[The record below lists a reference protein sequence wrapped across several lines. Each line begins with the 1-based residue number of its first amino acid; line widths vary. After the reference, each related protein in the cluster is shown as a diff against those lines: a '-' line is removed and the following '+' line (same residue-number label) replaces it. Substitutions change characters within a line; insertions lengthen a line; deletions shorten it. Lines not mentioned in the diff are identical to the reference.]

1 MIITETPHSLAA
13 SASHRSLRLF
23 RLLSHKIGGV
33 CLAQHGRVHLL
44 CKRSLHT
51 IRCLPVMPSSSHF
64 PTANEEGR
72 TRAKI
77 RCFSFFP
84 FRQTPPV
91 LLLQVVTK
99 IFPFVSSSH
108 LAASSGVENSSSP
121 AFSRSSSV
129 FLKYRRYAVPVSR
142 QADFIFSVAFLAY
155 G

>member
-1 MIITETPHSLAA
+1 
-13 SASHRSLRLF
+13 
-23 RLLSHKIGGV
+23 
-33 CLAQHGRVHLL
+33 
-44 CKRSLHT
+44 
-51 IRCLPVMPSSSHF
+51 MPSSSHF

-77 RCFSFFP
+77 RCFSFSVP
-84 FRQTPPV
+84 ANAASS
-91 LLLQVVTK
+91 LLPVVTK